1 MALNCCEQ
9 SGTIWSFTLSF
20 FYKSEVVVNDVPS
33 KILLVVEGYET
44 ASPEIESKPMFAGLL
59 ILEPNLLGIMEN
71 YSNLVQ
77 SNRD

>member
-33 KILLVVEGYET
+33 KILLVVVGY
-44 ASPEIESKPMFAGLL
+44 ASPEIGNSESKPMFAGLL
-59 ILEPNLLGIMEN
+59 ILEPNSLGIMEN
-71 YSNLVQ
+71 YSSLVT
-77 SNRD
+77 